1 MSHSNSSN
9 TNETSQSCSFCGK
22 PKHEVGKLIR
32 GASAFICN
40 ECIPVCVE
48 VLQNADSNQADTSTG
63 FAILAPKDIKAFLD
77 QFVIGQEQ
85 AKKTLAVAAYNHYK
99 RIESFKNKQEPDLAH
114 KEEITKITKSN
125 VLMLGP
131 TGSGKTLLCQALAQA
146 IASNANVPF
155 TSVDATTLT
164 EAGYVGEDVEN
175 ILQRLLQAADG
186 DVEKAQMGIVYLDEI
201 DKLSRRSDN
210 PSITRDVSGEGVQ
223 QALLKLLE
231 GTTAAVPLQGSRKHP
246 HQETVLVDT
255 TNVLF
260 ICGGTFAG
268 LDKIIFNRI
277 ERSSIG
283 FSAPIQTQSDQ
294 PKSLSDLSHH
304 LETED
309 LVKFG
314 LIPELIGRLPVPVTL
329 DELTEA
335 QLVRVL
341 VEPKNALIKQYIQ
354 LFKFNDV
361 ELEFE
366 PAALAA
372 IAKKAIIKKTG
383 ARGLRAILESH
394 LLELMYEIPS
404 HSDIMKVIFTEAC
417 ISEDAK
423 PTVLYKD
430 GKGEPQSIALN
441 QEVYV

>member
-1 MSHSNSSN
+1 MSHSNSNN
-9 TNETSQSCSFCGK
+9 TTETSQSCSFCGK

-32 GASAFICN
+32 GTSAFICN
-40 ECIPVCVE
+40 ECVPVCVE
-48 VLQNADSNQADTSTG
+48 VLENAQTAQADSNQNFSIPT
-63 FAILAPKDIKAFLD
+63 PKNIKNFLD
-77 QFVIGQEQ
+77 QFVIGQDQ
-85 AKKTLAVAAYNHYK
+85 AKKTLAVAGYNHYK
-99 RIESFKNKQEPDLAH
+99 RIELLKNKEPVLGP
-114 KEEITKITKSN
+114 KEETTKISKSN

-146 IASNANVPF
+146 ISPGSGVPF
-155 TSVDATTLT
+155 TIVDVTTLT

-175 ILQRLLQAADG
+175 ILQRLLQAANG
-186 DVEKAQMGIVYLDEI
+186 DVEKAQIGIVYLDEI

-255 TNVLF
+255 TNILF

-268 LDKIIFNRI
+268 LEKIIADRV

-283 FSAPIQTQSDQ
+283 FSAPIQTTSDQ
-294 PKSLSDLSHH
+294 PRSLGHVAHH

-314 LIPELIGRLPVPVTL
+314 LIPELIGRLPVVVTL
-329 DELTEA
+329 DELTEE
-335 QLVRVL
+335 QLIRVL
-341 VEPKNALIKQYIQ
+341 IEPKNALIKQYME
-354 LFKFNDV
+354 LFKLNHV

-366 PAALAA
+366 PDALHA
-372 IAKKAIIKKTG
+372 IAKKAIARKTG
-383 ARGLRAILESH
+383 ARGLRAILEFH
-394 LLELMYEIPS
+394 LLELMYELPS
-404 HSDIMKVIFTEAC
+404 HDNITKVIFTKAC
-417 ISEDAK
+417 ISENAQ
-423 PTVLYKD
+423 PTLIYKNC
-430 GKGEPQSIALN
+430 EIASQSSALN
-441 QEVYV
+441 EKQYV